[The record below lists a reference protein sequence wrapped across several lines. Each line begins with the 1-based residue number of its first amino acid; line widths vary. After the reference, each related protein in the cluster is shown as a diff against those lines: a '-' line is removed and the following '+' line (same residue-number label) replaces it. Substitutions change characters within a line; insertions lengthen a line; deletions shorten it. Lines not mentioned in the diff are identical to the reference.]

1 MENAYFEEVHR
12 AEKGYPYIN
21 PDTGNLSYVVHFHDE
36 AEIDCVREGE
46 TVVVSETGS
55 FEAKQG
61 DICLFMPG
69 ELHGFVSRGE
79 NNIFV
84 MKAVVTGAEGQ
95 EGFLDLS
102 KIRLLKNVITKRDAV
117 YQKLLSYVQDIQT
130 EHAGKKPGF
139 EYAVN
144 ALSLSAFVEVLR
156 GVGFRAVTTKQSAQ
170 IAESMKLLRHAE
182 RFVEQNYMRPVS
194 LEEMADY
201 CNFSKYYFS
210 HYFKKVTGVSF
221 FYYLTVYRLERAMG
235 LMKSTNHSMTEI
247 SYQCGFGSTR
257 SFNRLFKKHFG
268 VTPTEFR
275 DQ

>member
-1 MENAYFEEVHR
+1 MENVYFEDVHR
-12 AEKGYPYIN
+12 AEKGYPYIE
-21 PDTGNLSYVVHFHDE
+21 PDTVNLSYVVHFHDE
-36 AEIDCVREGE
+36 VEVGCVREGE
-46 TVVVSETGS
+46 TVVVCESGS

-69 ELHGFVSRGE
+69 ELHGFVSHGE

-84 MKAVVTGAEGQ
+84 MKTAVTEAEGQ
-95 EGFLDLS
+95 DSFLDLS
-102 KIRLLKNVITKRDAV
+102 KIRLLKNIITKQDAV
-117 YQKLLSYVQDIQT
+117 YQKLLSYIHQIQQEHT
-130 EHAGKKPGF
+130 EKKPGF

-144 ALSLSAFVEVLR
+144 ALSLSVFVEALR

-182 RFVEQNYMRPVS
+182 RFVEKNYMRPVS

-221 FYYLTVYRLERAMG
+221 FYYLTVYRLERAVA
-235 LMKSTNHSMTEI
+235 LMKFTNESMTEI
-247 SYQCGFGSTR
+247 SYRCGFGSTR

-268 VTPTEFR
+268 TTPTEFR
-275 DQ
+275 NQ